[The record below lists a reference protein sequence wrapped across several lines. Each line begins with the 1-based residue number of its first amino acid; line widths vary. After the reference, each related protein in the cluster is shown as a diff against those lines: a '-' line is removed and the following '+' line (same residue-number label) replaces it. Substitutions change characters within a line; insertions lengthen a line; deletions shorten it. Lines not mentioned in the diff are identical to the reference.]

1 MLREALLAYL
11 FVTAGKVSTFANIL
25 IEPLHGIEAGARI
38 DLETELS
45 FRACCAHRES
55 ESLIELVVGA
65 AFWEDVGKTLDF
77 CGTADFVKRVLRQA

>member
-1 MLREALLAYL
+1 MLLEALLAYL

-45 FRACCAHRES
+45 LEHVVHTV
-55 ESLIELVVGA
+55 SLSR
-65 AFWEDVGKTLDF
+65 W
-77 CGTADFVKRVLRQA
+77 